1 MPDPRLRTV
10 EKVRP
15 PYPLGQFPPATVL
28 GVAARIVY
36 LLHTRCEARLEGPD
50 WERIFAESIGA
61 NWTPSNI
68 GLDDVRLGNCCWG
81 AKTVK
86 AARPSAIGAIRLISG
101 RNSLDY
107 SYNQS
112 DSRGSSPT
120 EIGSMVL
127 GIYNERVSA
136 VRQRFKHCRSVVLVK
151 SNDLSECAIFE
162 FETLRYE
169 PDRYHWEWNT
179 RGNLEGFNEE
189 HHHKFTWQ
197 PHGSQF
203 TIVQEVPP
211 ERVAFRMRLPEPLP
225 FDTTMQ
231 ALGFDESWVT
241 HLSTY

>member
-1 MPDPRLRTV
+1 MSEPRLRTV
-10 EKVRP
+10 EKIRP
-15 PYPLGQFPPATVL
+15 PYPLGRFPPSTLVN
-28 GVAARIVY
+28 VAARIVY
-36 LLHTRCEARLEGPD
+36 LLHTRGEACLEGRD
-50 WERIFAESIGA
+50 WEHIFADSIGA

-68 GLDDVRLGNCCWG
+68 GLDDVRLDNCCWG

-86 AARPSAIGAIRLISG
+86 ASRPSSIGTVRLISG

-120 EIGSMVL
+120 DIGTMVL

-136 VRQRFKHCRSVVLVK
+136 VRQRFKHCRTVVLVK
-151 SNDLSECAIFE
+151 SNDLSECALFE

-169 PDRYHWEWNT
+169 PERYHWEWNP
-179 RGNLEGFNEE
+179 RGNLQSFNEQG
-189 HHHKFTWQ
+189 HHRFTWQ

-203 TIVQEVPP
+203 TIVQTIPP
-211 ERVAFRMRLPEPLP
+211 ARVAFRLRLPVPLP
-225 FDTTMQ
+225 FEATMN

-241 HLSTY
+241 LLP

>member
-1 MPDPRLRTV
+1 MPEPRLRTV

-15 PYPLGQFPPATVL
+15 PFPLGQFPPGTVL
-28 GVAARIVY
+28 NVAARIVY
-36 LLHTRCEARLEGPD
+36 QLHTRCEARLEGSD
-50 WERIFAESIGA
+50 WERIFAESVGA

-68 GLDDVRLGNCCWG
+68 GLDDVRLDNCCWG

-86 AARPSAIGAIRLISG
+86 AGKPSLIGRIRLISG

-112 DSRGSSPT
+112 DSRGLSPT
-120 EIGSMVL
+120 EIGTMVL

-136 VRQRFKHCRSVVLVK
+136 VRQRFKHCRTVVLVK
-151 SNDLSECAIFE
+151 SQDLGECAMFE

-169 PDRYHWEWNT
+169 PERYSWEWNP
-179 RGNLEGFNEE
+179 RSNLEGYDEE
-189 HHHKFTWQ
+189 GHHKFTWQ

-203 TIVQEVPP
+203 TIVQQVPP
-211 ERVAFRMRLPEPLP
+211 DRVAFQVRLPPP
-225 FDTTMQ
+225 MSFDFTMD

-241 HLSTY
+241 VLP